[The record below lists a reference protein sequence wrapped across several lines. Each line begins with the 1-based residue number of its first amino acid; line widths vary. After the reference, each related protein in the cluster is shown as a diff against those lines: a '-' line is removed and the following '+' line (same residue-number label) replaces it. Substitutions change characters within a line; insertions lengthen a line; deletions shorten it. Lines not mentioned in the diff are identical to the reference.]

1 VESFELSRSERLSQR
16 RIVHDVRSRSQED
29 QPGAEGAMGEGE
41 AEEHDLSGRAE
52 ENRGGAESTVGEVEA
67 RSLRVCNTP
76 VSS

>member
-1 VESFELSRSERLSQR
+1 
-16 RIVHDVRSRSQED
+16 
-29 QPGAEGAMGEGE
+29 MGEGE